1 MFVYAG
7 LFDVCIHVFIGF
19 SYVYMYMFIG
29 LFYVRKYMYIGPF
42 SVCRICEEKNG
53 RQRELQ
59 RKVMKNDGLFESES
73 TRARVRERACPPE
86 KLLGDGV
93 STPMPIFCLICTI
106 ISNKTCILD

>member
-7 LFDVCIHVFIGF
+7 LFDVCIYVFIGF
-19 SYVYMYMFIG
+19 SYLCMYMFMG
-29 LFYVRKYMYIGPF
+29 LFYVRKYMHIGLL

-86 KLLGDGV
+86 KLLGDGF
-93 STPMPIFCLICTI
+93 STPMPIFC
-106 ISNKTCILD
+106 